1 MIKSIKFNVKK
12 GYISEEDKLIKN
24 FKNRTF
30 KFDRFKVN
38 IIFGPNGSGKTTIL
52 RALSAYT
59 FTGDPAHGI
68 MDNRTTSS
76 DGWTNLG
83 KVSPM
88 NSGLFMKDKEPG
100 EEDILHYI
108 TSASGGNEAEIVWD
122 GSPVYYHNFDER
134 RDMSKGSGGLES
146 MIGGYGIENIADA
159 FYAKDF
165 DQTHSAGEKIQNSLG
180 AALMALDNGFTF
192 EELMDTV
199 EERMDGHNDLWKKY
213 VTAVAEHIKSIREK
227 VLPTLTKAESTPGN
241 TVLFDEIDQNC
252 DIHVTMVILF
262 NLLREQ
268 VVKNKC
274 QVILV
279 CHNPIVLCDQIYK
292 GHDFNVI
299 EMDPEYTKKVRSWLC
314 QLKYTPD
321 ENEPKESKE
330 MKPEEE
336 TPTKET
342 ETPTEER
349 KTRFK
354 KRKYTK

>member
-1 MIKSIKFNVKK
+1 MIKSIKFNINK
-12 GYISEEDKLIKN
+12 GYISEEDKLIKT

-88 NSGLFMKDKEPG
+88 NSGLLMKDKDPG

-159 FYAKDF
+159 FFAKDF

-180 AALMALDNGFTF
+180 AALMALDKGFTF
-192 EELMDTV
+192 EELMDTL
-199 EERMDGHNDLWKKY
+199 EERMDGHNDLWRKY
-213 VTAVAEHIKSIREK
+213 VIAVSEHIRSVREK
-227 VLPTLTKAESTPGN
+227 VLPTLTESERTPGN

-268 VVKNKC
+268 VMKNKC

-321 ENEPKESKE
+321 ENDEKPTVGVKRENEPDEDPS
-330 MKPEEE
+330 M
-336 TPTKET
+336 
-342 ETPTEER
+342 ER
-349 KTRFK
+349 KTGFK